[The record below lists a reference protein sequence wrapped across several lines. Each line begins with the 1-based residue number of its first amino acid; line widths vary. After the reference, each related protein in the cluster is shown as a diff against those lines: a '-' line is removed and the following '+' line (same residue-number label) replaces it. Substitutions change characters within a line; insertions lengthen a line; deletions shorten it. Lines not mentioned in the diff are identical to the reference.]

1 MNIYGL
7 QKLTLLDYPG
17 HTACTVFTKGCNF
30 RCSYCHNQ
38 ELAWGDPEHLMSQ
51 GRFFQWLE
59 TRRGI
64 LDGVAITGGE
74 PTLQSDLARFMERI
88 HDMGFKAKL
97 DTNGSFPM
105 HIQAILNARVVDY
118 IAMDVKSNPMNY
130 SICGIAYMEK
140 SILESISLIMNSGVD
155 YEFRTTVVPQL
166 QTLDDFRR
174 INELISGAKRY
185 FLQAYRQPKNSKFYF
200 DEPDRKYLERI
211 KSVMSVSTFIRGI

>member
-38 ELAWGDPEHLMSQ
+38 ELAWGNPEHLMSQ

-59 TRRGI
+59 TRKGI

-74 PTLQSDLARFMERI
+74 PTLQSDLVRFMERI

-105 HIQAILNARVVDY
+105 HIHAILNAGVVDY

-140 SILESISLIMNSGVD
+140 SISESISLIMNSGVD

-166 QTLDDFRR
+166 QTLDDFRH

-200 DEPDRKYLERI
+200 DEPDMEHIKRI
-211 KSVMSVSTFIRGI
+211 ASVMTVPTFIRGI